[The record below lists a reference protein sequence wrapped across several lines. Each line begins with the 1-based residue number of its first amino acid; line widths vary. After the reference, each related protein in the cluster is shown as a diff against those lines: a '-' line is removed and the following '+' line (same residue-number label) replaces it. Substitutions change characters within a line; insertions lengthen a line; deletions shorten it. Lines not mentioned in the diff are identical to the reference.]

1 MQRGINFEKAIW
13 FFFFPKIDFPAVVVG
28 NTSIPRPAGS
38 TFRVVDEIFL
48 CNKYGQNTEGKQ
60 FLFYGFV
67 RDKADVKY
75 RQCIVHEPLTRVT
88 RTAPLVYVA
97 HIPNR
102 KFAMQT
108 LEQIS
113 EADTEVYA
121 WMQEVCL
128 LLGILSFWDSGSIA
142 KNLRCPSSF
151 NPKYSGD
158 EFTSTQ
164 LQPTISETVPL
175 TPPFAR
181 RLENKLMTLGTSTQ
195 KKKGGQ
201 HIHVQTVCWEH
212 NAQGKT
218 KRAKETGDKPSETQK
233 KTGASSWGIL
243 D

>member
-28 NTSIPRPAGS
+28 NTSIPRLAGS
-38 TFRVVDEIFL
+38 TFRVVDETFL
-48 CNKYGQNTEGKQ
+48 CNKYGQNTEEKQ

-75 RQCIVHEPLTRVT
+75 CQCIVHEPLTRIT
-88 RTAPLVYVA
+88 RTDPLIYIA
-97 HIPNR
+97 HIPNG
-102 KFAMQT
+102 KFAGKLWSKFQKLT
-108 LEQIS
+108 PKFTHRCRRS
-113 EADTEVYA
+113 A
-121 WMQEVCL
+121 C
-128 LLGILSFWDSGSIA
+128 LGILSFWDSGSIA
-142 KNLRCPSSF
+142 KNLRRPSSF

-158 EFTSTQ
+158 EFTST
-164 LQPTISETVPL
+164 QPTISETVPL

-195 KKKGGQ
+195 KKGGQ

-218 KRAKETGDKPSETQK
+218 KSLRALVISLHKHKRKLEHQVE
-233 KTGASSWGIL
+233 AF
-243 D
+243 